1 MPVNTPGANPLRA
14 RRRSVAH
21 SWTVTHPEELAVKAI
36 RVKEFG
42 GPEVLQ
48 LDTVDDPRPA
58 KGQVLVRVHAVGINP
73 VETYIRSGQY
83 AALPALPYTPGA
95 DAAGEVVAVGEGV
108 HRVKI
113 GDRVYTA
120 GTVTGAYAEM
130 TLADADRVHLLP
142 DAVSYQQG
150 AAMGVPYG
158 TAYHSLFQRA
168 QARPG
173 DTVLVHGATGGVGI
187 AAVQLARAAGM
198 TVIATGGTP
207 DGRSLLEDLGAD
219 HVLDHRADDHLE
231 QARKLTGGRGVDVI
245 LEMLADVNLGKDLP
259 ALAHEGRVVVIG
271 NRGTVEINARDA
283 MQRRASIL
291 GTALAHVKPDE
302 YRSLHAALVA
312 GLANG
317 TLSPVINRELPLAE
331 AAEAHKRVMESGAR
345 GKIVLIP

>member
-1 MPVNTPGANPLRA
+1 M
-14 RRRSVAH
+14 
-21 SWTVTHPEELAVKAI
+21 KAI

-48 LDTVDDPRPA
+48 TATVDDPVPA
-58 KGQVLVRVHAVGINP
+58 EGQVLVRVRAIGINP

-83 AALPALPYTPGA
+83 AVLPPLPYTPGA
-95 DAAGEVVAVGEGV
+95 DAAGEVAAVGTGV
-108 HRVKI
+108 KQVKV

-120 GTVTGAYAEM
+120 GTLTGAYAEM
-130 TLADADRVHLLP
+130 TLVEAGKVHALP
-142 DAVSYQQG
+142 DGISFQQG
-150 AAMGVPYG
+150 AAIGVPYA

-168 QARPG
+168 HARPG
-173 DTVLVHGATGGVGI
+173 DTVMIHGATGGVGI
-187 AAVQLARAAGM
+187 AAVQLARGAGM

-207 DGRSLLEDLGAD
+207 EGRAMLEELGAD
-219 HVLDHRADDHLE
+219 HVLDHRADDHLD
-231 QARKLTGGRGVDVI
+231 QARKLSGGRGVDVI

-271 NRGTVEINARDA
+271 NRGTVEINARDL

-317 TLSPVINRELPLAE
+317 TLNPIISRELPMDQAP
-331 AAEAHKRVMESGAR
+331 EAHTLVMEPGAR